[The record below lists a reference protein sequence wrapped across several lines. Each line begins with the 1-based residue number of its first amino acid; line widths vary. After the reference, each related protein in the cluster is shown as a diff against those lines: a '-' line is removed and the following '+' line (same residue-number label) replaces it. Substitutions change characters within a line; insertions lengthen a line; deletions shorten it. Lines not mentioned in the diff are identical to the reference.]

1 MLCPAQLRKKP
12 EVEPQIYA
20 TLFLQ
25 GILQVIPE
33 NKIQFRAFI
42 GSLSTY
48 PPAWL
53 SFCLPACLL
62 SAYHYPTIYLQHL
75 IYIIDVAEQIVGI
88 QRWIWHP
95 LDVWHSSCLRSYCVT
110 RMQVSLDMLN
120 TVELIKLFINW
131 IFRRQWYQY
140 LLKLENGGFKQ
151 TQQDVL
157 TNNHPLTYNCLTRFR
172 YWKFYENS
180 LIKKVSRQEAIQLKS
195 TILFKLTQMLA
206 IVTGM
211 IMEKIVHQNK
221 LFPSSQGD
229 LL

>member
-48 PPAWL
+48 LPTWL
-53 SFCLPACLL
+53 SFCLPACLPVCLL

-120 TVELIKLFINW
+120 TVGLIKLFINW
-131 IFRRQWYQY
+131 IFRKQWYQY
-140 LLKLENGGFKQ
+140 LLKLENGGFRQ
-151 TQQDVL
+151 TIIIIIIIIITMCKFHKMIKCTWQDL
-157 TNNHPLTYNCLTRFR
+157 KRN
-172 YWKFYENS
+172 
-180 LIKKVSRQEAIQLKS
+180 KKVKKLKLQLL
-195 TILFKLTQMLA
+195 IY
-206 IVTGM
+206 
-211 IMEKIVHQNK
+211 N
-221 LFPSSQGD
+221 
-229 LL
+229 